1 MRGTQRPSV
10 ARRTQVRSKC
20 CPARGMRTSI
30 RALGLASALL
40 PAVGVAYARPPGT
53 GQQAKD
59 ERPILVASPPSSAV
73 PSRGTEDA
81 PLFVKPVP
89 EVASV
94 DDLDHKQFERV
105 EKPRLD
111 RPMTNATEL
120 LALFTFLLFCFTGAL
135 WWVTYR
141 LSKDAKTT
149 GTAQSLAM
157 AKSIEEANRSA
168 SAMEEVAKA
177 TKDNA
182 VLMKGI
188 LQKQM
193 RAYLAF
199 ESPAYVPRDATTSWR
214 YEIRFSIK
222 NFGHTSAQAV
232 NVNSKL
238 AILSWPI
245 PEDFDPRLD
254 VGDKPGADFATQQ
267 TYIFAASL
275 PQLVSD
281 AEIESFRAL
290 LSG

>member
-1 MRGTQRPSV
+1 
-10 ARRTQVRSKC
+10 
-20 CPARGMRTSI
+20 
-30 RALGLASALL
+30 
-40 PAVGVAYARPPGT
+40 
-53 GQQAKD
+53 
-59 ERPILVASPPSSAV
+59 
-73 PSRGTEDA
+73 
-81 PLFVKPVP
+81 
-89 EVASV
+89 
-94 DDLDHKQFERV
+94 
-105 EKPRLD
+105 
-111 RPMTNATEL
+111 MTNATEL

>member
-1 MRGTQRPSV
+1 MTHEQPIV
-10 ARRTQVRSKC
+10 AASW
-20 CPARGMRTSI
+20 PA
-30 RALGLASALL
+30 
-40 PAVGVAYARPPGT
+40 
-53 GQQAKD
+53 
-59 ERPILVASPPSSAV
+59 SAV
-73 PSRGTEDA
+73 PPRGTEGA
-81 PLFVKPVP
+81 PLFVKLLP
-89 EVASV
+89 EVPSMEEAH
-94 DDLDHKQFERV
+94 HKQFEQV
-105 EKPRLD
+105 EKPGLD
-111 RPMTNATEL
+111 RRMTIATEL

-141 LSKDAKTT
+141 LSRNARTT

-157 AKSIEEANRSA
+157 SKSIEEATRSA

-199 ESPAYVPRDATTSWR
+199 EGPSFVPQDATTGWR
-214 YEIRFSIK
+214 YEVRFNVK

-238 AILSWPI
+238 AIVDFPI
-245 PEDFDPRLD
+245 PDNFDLRLD
-254 VGDKPGADFATQQ
+254 VMDEPGADFSTQQ

-275 PQLVSD
+275 SELVSE
-281 AEIESFRAL
+281 AEIESFKQWNGKVLCLYGAVKYADVFGDAHLTNFFKVCRWDVNDNFSTVNAPRRNNTT
-290 LSG
+290 